1 VSLPVPV
8 QIALGLAIVVLASL
22 VAYLE
27 YCEWRQRDPRRKKD
41 IDSW

>member
-1 VSLPVPV
+1 MSLPVPV

-27 YCEWRQRDPRRKKD
+27 YCEWRQRKHRKKD